1 MYLNLNGVDTSF
13 YVSAGAKTSG
23 LFNSVSLRDTIK
35 PLLMGIM
42 PRPLQVYSDLLGL
55 SKPAMA

>member
-1 MYLNLNGVDTSF
+1 MYLNLNG

-23 LFNSVSLRDTIK
+23 LFNSVSIK
-35 PLLMGIM
+35 PLSMGIM
-42 PRPLQVYSDLLGL
+42 PRRLQVYSDLLGL